1 MTSSVLWGNGRQDAI
16 DNDTEA
22 HHLKMEGSTLWIM
35 VIDPERERDIDRLA
49 KSDLLINVKYKAL
62 FVLKEADYFGFSS
75 GYKATARMK

>member
-22 HHLKMEGSTLWIM
+22 YHLKMEGSTLWIM

-49 KSDLLINVKYKAL
+49 KSDLLNKRQI
-62 FVLKEADYFGFSS
+62 
-75 GYKATARMK
+75 